1 MRKSRIKLNVEPS
14 ALVAT
19 VMQLIIQANSL
30 ELSGLEKRKWVAK
43 RVADYLDDAIKLP
56 FFLELF
62 DGPVFLLLA
71 TLVQVIFDA
80 TQKPKTKAE

>member
-1 MRKSRIKLNVEPS
+1 MKKSRIKLNVEPS

-19 VMQLIIQANSL
+19 VLKFIMEANSL
-30 ELSGLEKRKWVAK
+30 DLEGPEKRRWVAK

-80 TQKPKTKAE
+80 QKPKTKAE